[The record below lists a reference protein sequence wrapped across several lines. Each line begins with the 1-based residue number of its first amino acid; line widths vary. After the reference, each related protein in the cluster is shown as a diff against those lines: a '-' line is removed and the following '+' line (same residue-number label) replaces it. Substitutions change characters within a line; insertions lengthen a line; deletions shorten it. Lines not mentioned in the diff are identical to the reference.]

1 MSVPVNHD
9 LLTTSTLATST
20 STADAA
26 PVELP
31 GRRFV
36 RRPTVP
42 HLFEA
47 GIHGPHVEAFREEV
61 REVLRDELV
70 PLVAKAEAER
80 RFPRAAIEAVGRAGL
95 IRARWEGGGHGD
107 LGRAVILGEEAGY
120 AALGGVGVG
129 ISLHMEAV
137 TATLTRF
144 ARTAPVR
151 AARDGA
157 LDGTLVGCM
166 ATTERDTGSDLTS
179 MASTMT
185 PVGEGQW
192 RVQGRKWFL
201 SPGAA
206 ADFGLILC
214 RTDDARAERTGVIAP
229 LGLVMVPREG
239 LHIEKTVPTVG
250 MRGLGTARVTVDAV
264 VDNDNVV
271 GKPGTA
277 LLLASWGLTHERLGI
292 AAGVIGMARLAIAL
306 ATTRVKRRQQFGV
319 RLFDHQ
325 ALRLRLADLHAQV
338 EVARNGLYALAAQL
352 PSLPEHG
359 LRETA
364 AMKVTSVRMAHH
376 VIDECMHC
384 FGGTGYVEGET
395 PFERIWR
402 DVRVGRLG
410 AGSDEMMWELVAGGL
425 RGDDEAYDRLMELD
439 R

>member
-1 MSVPVNHD
+1 MS
-9 LLTTSTLATST
+9 A
-20 STADAA
+20 TADPAA
-26 PVELP
+26 PAVLDGIEVP
-31 GRRFV
+31 TRGRRFV
-36 RRPTVP
+36 RRETPA
-42 HLFEA
+42 HLFDA

-61 REVLRDELV
+61 RELVQSELV
-70 PLVAKAEAER
+70 PLVAGAEADR
-80 RFPRAAIEAVGRAGL
+80 RFPRAAIEAMGRAGM
-95 IRARWEGGGHGD
+95 IRDRWAGGGHGD

-144 ARTAPVR
+144 ARTEPTI
-151 AARDGA
+151 AAREGA

-179 MASTMT
+179 MGTTMS

-192 RVQGRKWFL
+192 RVSGRKWFV

-214 RTDDARAERTGVIAP
+214 RTDQPGAERAGRIAP
-229 LGLVMVPREG
+229 MGLVLVPREG
-239 LHIEKTVPTVG
+239 LHADSTVQTVG
-250 MRGLGTARVTVDAV
+250 MRGLGTARMTIDAV
-264 VDNDNVV
+264 VDADHVV

-292 AAGVIGMARLAIAL
+292 AAGVIGTARLAIAL
-306 ATTRVKRRQQFGV
+306 ATTHLKRREQFGV

-325 ALRLRLADLHAQV
+325 ALRLRLADLHAQI
-338 EVARNGLYALAAQL
+338 EVARQGLYALAAQM

-359 LRETA
+359 LRHSA
-364 AMKVTSVRMAHH
+364 AMKVTTVRLGHR
-376 VIDECMHC
+376 VIDECMHF
-384 FGGTGYVEGET
+384 FGGTGYTEGET

-402 DVRVGRLG
+402 DIRVGRLG

-425 RGDDEAYDRLMELD
+425 KGDDAAYDAMMEIE